1 MLALS
6 TKTKI
11 VVIIPAYNEVVSIG
25 KVINRIKESV
35 ECEIVVVD
43 DGSTDDTGKVAED
56 LGVKVVRLKRNQG
69 LSVAFRTGFKAGLG
83 LGADILVNIDADNQ
97 YQPEEIP
104 QLIEP
109 ILKGEADLVLGS
121 RFTGT
126 IEEMPWVKRFG
137 NRTFT
142 WLMRRITG
150 FPFTDTQ
157 TGFRAF
163 TAELASDLYLFGKYT
178 YTQEMLI
185 QTVEKGYRIVEV
197 PSYFAKREH
206 GGSRLIVNPFSYAF
220 RAFSIVLKSY
230 RDYHPLK
237 TFGLIGLLFI
247 GSGFVLGTYLLYIWV
262 STGIVGRIPS
272 TILTM
277 LLITSG
283 ILVLI
288 LGFLA
293 DMIKN
298 VRDEFRDSIRLLE
311 SKIRKEDEEG

>member
-1 MLALS
+1 MGLEN
-6 TKTKI
+6 KV
-11 VVIIPAYNEVVSIG
+11 VVIIPAYNEVASIG
-25 KVINRIKESV
+25 KVINRIKDSV
-35 ECEIVVVD
+35 ECDIVVVD
-43 DGSTDDTGKVAED
+43 DGSTDGTGKVAEE
-56 LGVKVVRLKRNQG
+56 LGVEVVRHKRNQG
-69 LSVAFRTGFKAGLG
+69 LSVAFRTGFKAGLD

-104 QLIEP
+104 QLIYP

-121 RFTGT
+121 RFAGT

-137 NRTFT
+137 NKAFT

-150 FPFTDTQ
+150 YPFTDTQ

-163 TAELASDLYLFGKYT
+163 TAELASDLFLFGKYT

-185 QTVEKGYRIVEV
+185 QTVEKGFRIMEV

-206 GGSRLIVNPFSYAF
+206 GGSRLMVNPFSYAF

-237 TFGLIGLLFI
+237 TFGLFGLLFI
-247 GSGFVLGTYLLYIWV
+247 GSGLVLGTSLLYLWV
-262 STGIVGRIPS
+262 STGVVGRIPS

-283 ILVLI
+283 TLVLI

-298 VRDEFRDSIRLLE
+298 VRDEFRDSIRAIKTE
-311 SKIRKEDEEG
+311 IEREKEEIST